1 MGEQYNYKNSTIDKK
16 IFKKLTKKM
25 KISIFFILTIY
36 IQNAM
41 AEGPK
46 TPTSL
51 WDLAITKSHH
61 TAPEPKSER
70 PKFPGNFLSVP
81 PPPISYSEGHDDTL
95 AKPTIILDDAS
106 KKRTVISE
114 EGCPKRQSL
123 LKWNE
128 ENKSIQFS
136 LEKFYSAK
144 NFFCFVDHVFQT
156 ILRDVLPWIL
166 FGWIG
171 TTSAEL
177 LYEYVVRG
185 FFYGLAL
192 VLF

>member
-1 MGEQYNYKNSTIDKK
+1 MLNS
-16 IFKKLTKKM
+16 F
-25 KISIFFILTIY
+25 S
-36 IQNAM
+36 
-41 AEGPK
+41 
-46 TPTSL
+46 
-51 WDLAITKSHH
+51 
-61 TAPEPKSER
+61 
-70 PKFPGNFLSVP
+70 
-81 PPPISYSEGHDDTL
+81 
-95 AKPTIILDDAS
+95 DDAS
-106 KKRTVISE
+106 KKTTVIRE

-156 ILRDVLPWIL
+156 FLRDVLPWIL

-171 TTSAEL
+171 PGADTAS
-177 LYEYVVRG
+177 LYEHVERG
-185 FFYGLAL
+185 FWFGMAL